1 MEYPVPLWR
10 GKPVRFSRHATE
22 EILNDNI
29 PVEKVLAA
37 LNEGVDTGEKRK
49 KGTFELVKGF
59 KDEVLKVVVADCGDA
74 WVVITVIK
82 FGR

>member
-1 MEYPVPLWR
+1 LEYPVPLWR
-10 GKPVRFSRHATE
+10 GKPVRFSKHATE

-29 PVEKVLAA
+29 PVEKVLTA
-37 LNEGVDTGEKRK
+37 LAEGVDTGEKRK
-49 KGTFELVKGF
+49 KGTFEFVKGF
-59 KDEVLKVVVADCGDA
+59 KDEVLKVVVADCDDT

>member
-1 MEYPVPLWR
+1 MEYPVPKWR
-10 GKPVRFSRHATE
+10 GKAVRFSRHASE

-37 LNEGVDTGEKRK
+37 LHEGMDTKEKRK
-49 KGTFELVKGF
+49 KGTFEFVKGF
-59 KDEVLKVVVADCGDA
+59 KDEVLKVVVADCGDV